1 MGDIMADDIHHKHPL
16 KLEHVQTIIGRLMID
31 ESFRDQFH
39 KDLDGTLASLGIH
52 AQDDTEKDN
61 DAYDLMKK
69 IQGILK
75 DTQERKTEDL
85 MKDLRAA
92 YLASSDGVIRPR
104 CM

>member
-1 MGDIMADDIHHKHPL
+1 MAEATHHKHPL
-16 KLEHVQTIIGRLMID
+16 KLEDVQTILGRLMID
-31 ESFRDQFH
+31 ESFRSKFH
-39 KDLDGTLASLGIH
+39 SDLDGTLASLGLH
-52 AQDDTEKDN
+52 APDDPKKDS

-75 DTQERKTEDL
+75 DTGERKTEDI
-85 MKDLRAA
+85 MKDLRTA